1 MDKGLNFLANLK
13 KREKVTET
21 YILRKKGNI
30 SKALELG
37 YIRKTQ
43 PTQDGETRYTIT
55 DKGSEYCRSQ
65 IRIKVYE

>member
-1 MDKGLNFLANLK
+1 MDKELNFLLNLK
-13 KREKVTET
+13 KGEPVTET

-43 PTQDGETRYTIT
+43 PTQDGEARYTIT
-55 DKGSEYCRSQ
+55 DKGSESCRSK
-65 IRIKVYE
+65 ILIKVYK